1 MRRIHIPLLLANVEE
16 ARANGF
22 VVLFTLDAACRAL
35 MITIVPLMAYE
46 ILGDAQYV
54 SVLYFAVSFAG
65 LLIALTVPAL
75 LHLVRR
81 RWVMTIGAAGY
92 VASAALLA
100 TGTTGGLIA
109 GLALQVLA
117 TATLEVVI
125 NLYLLD
131 HVPRRALNQFE
142 PKRLLFAGTTFA
154 LGPWLGVT
162 LDRNVAHNLTFL
174 LIGVLALVLV
184 AVFWRLRL
192 TEAVVRADPAKPP
205 PNPLSFI
212 PRFAAQS
219 RLVLAWG
226 LAVGR
231 NSWWL
236 MYFVYVPIYV
246 TAAGYSPQTGGAL
259 VSLGLV
265 PMIFVRL
272 WGRIGMRIG
281 IRRLLIAGYG
291 LTGLATVGAAAA
303 GVAAMPILAMGFIWL
318 SALFATVIDG
328 GGNVPYLRA
337 VHPHE
342 RNAMTSVY
350 MTFRHC
356 SSLLAP
362 GVFAIALVVA
372 PLPVVFLTGGLCA
385 LSMAALSRY
394 LPRGL

>member
-1 MRRIHIPLLLANVEE
+1 MLL
-16 ARANGF
+16 GS
-22 VVLFTLDAACRAL
+22 D
-35 MITIVPLMAYE
+35 
-46 ILGDAQYV
+46 
-54 SVLYFAVSFAG
+54 
-65 LLIALTVPAL
+65 
-75 LHLVRR
+75 
-81 RWVMTIGAAGY
+81 
-92 VASAALLA
+92 
-100 TGTTGGLIA
+100 TTAGLIA
-109 GLALQVLA
+109 GLAMQVLA

-162 LDRNVAHNLTFL
+162 LDRDVAHNLTFV
-174 LIGVLALVLV
+174 LIGVLALVLI

-205 PNPLSFI
+205 PNPLGYI
-212 PRFAAQS
+212 ARFAAQP

-231 NSWWL
+231 NCWWL

-272 WGRIGMRIG
+272 WGRIGTRIG

-291 LTGLATVGAAAA
+291 LTGLATVAAATAAAA
-303 GVAAMPILAMGFIWL
+303 DMPILCMGFIWM
-318 SALFATVIDG
+318 SSLFATVIDG

-362 GVFAIALVVA
+362 GAFAVALLVA
-372 PLPVVFLTGGLCA
+372 PLPVVFLAGGLCA

-394 LPRGL
+394 LPKGL